1 VGVGP
6 HREVNLDNVT
16 HTLFAATLARTPLG
30 RAGRG
35 TTAALVIASNIPDI
49 DIVTTAGGAVSYL
62 RWHRGPTHG
71 PIGIVILGLVTAAI
85 VTLAYRLIARLKGT
99 PPPRAPSIEESR
111 GVDGARGVDEARGV
125 DGARGF
131 SRASDL
137 ASFPMLAI
145 VSTIGALL
153 HVLMDLPTS
162 YGTRVLSPFS
172 WRWFAVDWMPI
183 IDVWLIAVLVAGLM
197 FGRRSSDARRWNAVI
212 VLTLMAANY
221 GLRGAAHHQALG
233 LAPRLLGPTMP
244 QTCDGA
250 AAPARLL
257 DSWPPPAIT
266 PPATGKRC
274 LVEIAAL
281 PAFVSPFS
289 WRIVAQMSNAYEI
302 YEVNLLDR
310 RFSDSD
316 SMRNAFW
323 RQSRR
328 YPNVWTPAVERAA
341 TTHVG
346 RVFLG
351 FSRFP
356 AARWVVDAQGSTIV
370 RWTDVRFV
378 VGMISLDQPGPGPDL
393 FTATVRI
400 GADGQI
406 LQESLGR

>member
-1 VGVGP
+1 
-6 HREVNLDNVT
+6 LDNIT
-16 HTLFAATLARTPLG
+16 HTLFAITLARTPLA

-71 PIGIVILGLVTAAI
+71 PIGIVSLGLVTAAI
-85 VTLAYRLIARLKGT
+85 VTVAYRLIARLT
-99 PPPRAPSIEESR
+99 PRAP
-111 GVDGARGVDEARGV
+111 DE

-131 SRASDL
+131 SRAIGSDL

-162 YGTRVLSPFS
+162 YGTHLLSPFS

-183 IDVWLIAVLVAGLM
+183 IDVWLIAVLVAGLL
-197 FGRRSSDARRWNAVI
+197 FGRRSSAGPTRGSRAWDPSAARRWNAVI

-221 GLRGAAHHQALG
+221 GLRGAAHHQALV

-244 QTCDGA
+244 QMCDA
-250 AAPARLL
+250 TAPRSRFL
-257 DSWPPPAIT
+257 DSWPHPPIA
-266 PPATGKRC
+266 PPSTGKRC
-274 LVEIAAL
+274 LIEMAAM
-281 PAFVSPFS
+281 PTFVSPFS
-289 WRIVAQMSNAYEI
+289 WRIIAQMSNAYEI

-310 RFSDSD
+310 RFSDPD
-316 SMRNAFW
+316 SERNVFW

-328 YPNVWTPAVERAA
+328 YPNVWTPAVEQAA
-341 TTHVG
+341 TTYVG

-351 FSRFP
+351 FARFP
-356 AARWVVDAQGSTIV
+356 AARWVIDAQGSTIV

-378 VGMISLDQPGPGPDL
+378 VGMISLDQPRPGPDL
-393 FTATVRI
+393 FTATVTI
-400 GADGQI
+400 GADGSI
-406 LQESLGR
+406 VGESLGR